1 MVPPEQVGDDTQ
13 TIELAMTK
21 SSKNA
26 IFVSEAVTSEFEKQ
40 TGIRVKLQLLPTEQV
55 SSVLKTAGRRRGADL
70 ILYNLNTAAF
80 ELNLENNFEALD
92 GEPWAPRLVSRL
104 QLSYNGRM
112 YGFHLTQDAGSKGS
126 FIIRKFSVGLA

>member
-1 MVPPEQVGDDTQ
+1 MCRPRNTRVEFVYGAAGAGGGHTQ

-55 SSVLKTAGRRRGADL
+55 SSVLKTKLAVGEAPDL
-70 ILYNLNTAAF
+70 ILYNSTQ
-80 ELNLENNFEALD
+80 
-92 GEPWAPRLVSRL
+92 P
-104 QLSYNGRM
+104 LS
-112 YGFHLTQDAGSKGS
+112 S
-126 FIIRKFSVGLA
+126 